1 MNNNNECR
9 LSTRSTLVSKK
20 SIRNKK
26 PKFMYEAPKTHYLFG
41 GRRYTTW
48 RHHSIFASQWKHTFT
63 RVRATESKTTISF
76 HWIARCFNWPCQREY
91 TCIWSVFLALKLWPH
106 SQMSIFMFS
115 SSFVVDSR
123 MQNHGIC
130 VGWWT
135 KGCIFKKNLMS
146 TNYAATILVWTLSH
160 LAIILSSHYVFLFVW
175 FRVDEHRRV
184 VLNMSISVILLH
196 MPSVHV

>member
-1 MNNNNECR
+1 M
-9 LSTRSTLVSKK
+9 
-20 SIRNKK
+20 K
-26 PKFMYEAPKTHYLFG
+26 PPKTHHLFG

-48 RHHSIFASQWKHTFT
+48 HHHSIFASQWKHTFT

-91 TCIWSVFLALKLWPH
+91 TCISVFLALKLWPH
-106 SQMSIFMFS
+106 SQMSIFMFSS

-135 KGCIFKKNLMS
+135 KGFFFFFL
-146 TNYAATILVWTLSH
+146 ILLCPPTMRPWCWYDLSLSH